1 MMTEELLETVAC
13 PLCKGELAADAMRSY
28 LLCQTCGLE
37 FPVRDGIP
45 ILLREEAEL
54 VS

>member
-1 MMTEELLETVAC
+1 MMAEELLETVAC
-13 PLCKGELAADAMRSY
+13 PLCKGELAADARSY
-28 LLCQTCGLE
+28 LLCQTCGLK

-45 ILLREEAEL
+45 VLLRKEAEN